1 MSAPIELVS
10 ILKGI
15 IKLLYDE
22 KEALLNNDGHIIAEI
37 IEKKNEYL
45 EKLKEFKGID
55 ASSDERVISLVEEI
69 NSLQETN
76 LLLTKQA
83 LGYQEMLM
91 ESIAK
96 NIKNISN
103 TYSPKGGYSK
113 NSNNVNFIDQSV

>member
-1 MSAPIELVS
+1 MAAIVELIA

-15 IKLLYDE
+15 IKLLYVE
-22 KEALLNNDGHIIAEI
+22 KEALLNNDGHAIAEI
-37 IEKKNEYL
+37 VEKKNEYL
-45 EKLKEFKGID
+45 EKLKELKGID
-55 ASSDERVISLVEEI
+55 ASSDERVMSLIEEI

-96 NIKNISN
+96 NMKNLSN
-103 TYSPKGGYSK
+103 TYSPKGGY
-113 NSNNVNFIDQSV
+113 NQNNNVSFIDQSV